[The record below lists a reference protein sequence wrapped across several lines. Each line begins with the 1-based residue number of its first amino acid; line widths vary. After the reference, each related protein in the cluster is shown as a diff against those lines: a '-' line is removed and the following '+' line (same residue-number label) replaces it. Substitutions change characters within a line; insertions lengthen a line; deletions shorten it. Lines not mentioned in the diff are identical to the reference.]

1 LFDSSDGRATIGPN
15 ISSPGI
21 WTVLDRSRGVDT
33 LIQRASSWT
42 PREAAVFLL
51 DFEARFRAVAGGE
64 PTRVERLILTS
75 LLRRRVAQDP

>member
-1 LFDSSDGRATIGPN
+1 M
-15 ISSPGI
+15 
-21 WTVLDRSRGVDT
+21 LDRSRGVDG
-33 LIQRASSWT
+33 LIQHASSWT

-51 DFEARFRAVAGGE
+51 GFESHFQSIAGRE

>member
-1 LFDSSDGRATIGPN
+1 M
-15 ISSPGI
+15 
-21 WTVLDRSRGVDT
+21 LDRSRGVDA
-33 LIQRASSWT
+33 LIQHASGWT

-51 DFEARFRAVAGGE
+51 GFEAHFRTIAGRE